1 MLSDAA
7 MKKFLAFLFLLTHC
21 LAVMAQAEITLDPAQ
36 HKSLNVFF
44 SNFSETG
51 LTSFTPATLND
62 ATLLEFGL
70 AHNLINRLK
79 SLQKSK
85 DGYSVIITSEQVDSA
100 AEKYFGKRLTHHR
113 RLTYTQPLAD
123 GEAYT
128 FSQIRSLTDLGGN
141 TYLANGVIYSGDTPN
156 PHGTPA
162 QWQKAGEAVAQVGSF
177 VAKIQSVGE
186 RYILLEYK
194 VIAK

>member
-1 MLSDAA
+1 
-7 MKKFLAFLFLLTHC
+7 MKKFLVFLFLLVPC
-21 LAVMAQAEITLDPAQ
+21 LAVMAQSEVTLDPAQ
-36 HKSLNVFF
+36 QKALNVFF
-44 SNFSETG
+44 SNFSEAD
-51 LTSFTPATLND
+51 LRSFTPQTLSD
-62 ATLLEFGL
+62 ATLLEFAL

-85 DGYSVIITSEQVDSA
+85 DGYSVIITSEQVDRA

-113 RLTYTQPLAD
+113 SSTYTQPLAD

-128 FSQIRSLTDLGGN
+128 FSQVRSLADLGGH

-162 QWQKAGEAVAQVGSF
+162 QWQQAGEAVAQVGSF
-177 VAKIQSVGE
+177 VAKIKSVGE
-186 RYILLEYK
+186 RYVLIEYK